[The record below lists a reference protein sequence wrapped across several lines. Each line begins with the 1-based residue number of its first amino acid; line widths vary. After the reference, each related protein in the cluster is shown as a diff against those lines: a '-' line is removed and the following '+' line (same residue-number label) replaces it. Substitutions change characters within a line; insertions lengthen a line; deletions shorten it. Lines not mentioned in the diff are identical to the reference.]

1 MWESQEEQTTPIL
14 GRLVVW
20 NMIFLTFPIIIPT
33 DFHSIIFRG
42 NHQLG
47 MVEAPIKIKVTLGI
61 PVVARRAVLGGFL
74 VAELDRFRG
83 VFRDFDSDAS
93 GDMCAGELGSA
104 SLGYCWGVF
113 TSVYGR
119 KWVKKHGK
127 TSGKTNILLLFID
140 FLNHEIWGYL
150 IFRTHDGPASSCFAA
165 LLLRLSSLGFPYTND
180 KVQSL
185 YKESD
190 MNGSSTG

>member
-1 MWESQEEQTTPIL
+1 M
-14 GRLVVW
+14 
-20 NMIFLTFPIIIPT
+20 
-33 DFHSIIFRG
+33 
-42 NHQLG
+42 
-47 MVEAPIKIKVTLGI
+47 APGGTCW
-61 PVVARRAVLGGFL
+61 AVLGGFL

-83 VFRDFDSDAS
+83 VFQDFDSDAS
-93 GDMCAGELGSA
+93 GDMSAGELGSA

-113 TSVYGR
+113 TSVYGK

-127 TSGKTNILLLFID
+127 TSGIRPTFCCCSLIFSTMRFGVTK
-140 FLNHEIWGYL
+140 

-165 LLLRLSSLGFPYTND
+165 LLLRLSWLGFPYTND